1 MEQEGCSALC
11 FLPALHHGPLK
22 VLWKSGLLKS
32 VPFSQTAALGSGFV
46 KDNARAHF
54 LSLVSLGTIIKNRMI
69 LKSGGKPPEWQTS
82 DCAWSLG
89 PRQVREHALGEVWEA
104 AGAPLADGSFR
115 GTWGLPAGGTG
126 PEAALPQGCQGP
138 AWGNSSVAKRGQF
151 RFCETKEHS
160 REVPGTL
167 IVP

>member
-82 DCAWSLG
+82 DCAWSLD
-89 PRQVREHALGEVWEA
+89 RVRSGSTHWGRFGRLLGLHWRTGALG
-104 AGAPLADGSFR
+104 
-115 GTWGLPAGGTG
+115 
-126 PEAALPQGCQGP
+126 
-138 AWGNSSVAKRGQF
+138 
-151 RFCETKEHS
+151 
-160 REVPGTL
+160 VPGACQLAVLARRQHCHKAVRDLRGVIHQWPNGASFGFVKQKSTAERCQER
-167 IVP
+167 